1 MRDDSFKVSAGT
13 KAIVPALAFV
23 IGLPLAWLAIQ
34 SFAAGWLFPALIP
47 PVFNLRAW
55 RYLFDSSSGI
65 SNALINSLL
74 IALTVTLLAII
85 FALPTA
91 RAIALH
97 HFTGK
102 KLLLFVLL
110 LPILSPSI
118 AAAIGTHALFLRY
131 NLTDSYAGVILAH
144 LIPTV
149 PYCVLT
155 LTGGFSRFDVEF
167 EAQAKTLGASGWQV
181 WRFVTLPA
189 IAPSLLLS
197 AVFAF
202 LISWS
207 QYLTT
212 LLVGG
217 GRIVTL
223 PLVLVNFQRGGDEAV
238 TAALTLIFLAPTIV
252 FLAITATDWR
262 GDLNRR

>member
-1 MRDDSFKVSAGT
+1 MRGIFKNST
-13 KAIVPALAFV
+13 KTKIAVGAFGLA
-23 IGLPLAWLAIQ
+23 IGLPFAWLTIQ
-34 SFAAGWLFPALIP
+34 SFAASWRFPALLP
-47 PVFNLRAW
+47 PAFNLRAW
-55 RYLFDSSSGI
+55 HYLFDSSSGI
-65 SNALINSLL
+65 SNALINSLF
-74 IALTVTLLAII
+74 IALTVTFLAIC
-85 FALPTA
+85 FALPAA

-97 HFTGK
+97 NFKGK
-102 KLLLFVLL
+102 NLFLFALL

-118 AAAIGTHALFLRY
+118 ATALGGHALFLRY

-144 LIPTV
+144 LVPTV

-167 EAQAKTLGASGWQV
+167 EAQARTLGASPFQV
-181 WRFVTLPA
+181 LRFVTLPA
-189 IAPSLLLS
+189 IAPSLLTS

-217 GRIVTL
+217 GKIVTL

-238 TAALTLIFLAPTIV
+238 TSALTLIFLAPTV
-252 FLAITATDWR
+252 LFLAITAKYWR
-262 GDLNRR
+262 ET

>member
-1 MRDDSFKVSAGT
+1 MRENSSKISVRT
-13 KAIVPALAFV
+13 KAAVAAFASV
-23 IGLPLAWLAIQ
+23 TGLPLAWLTVQ
-34 SFAAGWLFPALIP
+34 SFAASWRFPALFP
-47 PVFNLRAW
+47 PAFNLRAW
-55 RYLFDSSSGI
+55 QYLFDSSSGI

-74 IALTVTLLAII
+74 IALTVTFLAIV
-85 FALPTA
+85 FALPAA

-97 HFTGK
+97 NFTGK
-102 KLLLFVLL
+102 NLLLFVLL

-118 AAAIGTHALFLRY
+118 AAAIGGHALFLRY

-144 LIPTV
+144 LVPTV

-155 LTGGFSRFDVEF
+155 LTGGFSRFDIEL

-197 AVFAF
+197 AFFAF

-217 GRIVTL
+217 GRIITL

-238 TAALTLIFLAPTIV
+238 TAALTLIFLAPTIL
-252 FLAITATDWR
+252 FLALTANYWR
-262 GDLNRR
+262 ET